1 MLVTTVCIAFLMVF
15 SMIPF
20 AGLGYHQASRSAKQS
35 VADYSSQRGSG
46 HNNSSKNN
54 GVISPDMFPRPPGGG
69 GGTTPS
75 TVTYTYNIGE
85 PWLSGGTDAPILEI
99 SIGGKNYVP
108 GSQITLNTDQT
119 YGFKFT
125 DNSRT
130 YGYFESNGITLDYWY
145 TTSGSV
151 QNVSYSSGNT
161 NWILTPGNQNG
172 ILLAVTSSPANW
184 GGAVAN
190 NFIQLQFSGA
200 SAIVKIPSVSY
211 SGSGI
216 NALGIWTGVG
226 GVGNLQEYDY
236 FWQAGLAVNVTAGG
250 QETVI
255 PWWEAYNGVNNG
267 PLNNPHFYNSESG
280 VFSPGD
286 SVNISVSV
294 AEISG
299 GGQIGYYSIHDLTND
314 KSWSGSVPNL
324 RSTYFNT
331 TNFDQLNSAEAVVEV
346 PPSSHDVIINAPL
359 FYNVD
364 FSSIYFD
371 TTSGNMTMAYAPTYM
386 DEMCLQNYDFTTDLQ
401 LGWDQFSIVGQL

>member
-1 MLVTTVCIAFLMVF
+1 M
-15 SMIPF
+15 
-20 AGLGYHQASRSAKQS
+20 
-35 VADYSSQRGSG
+35 
-46 HNNSSKNN
+46 
-54 GVISPDMFPRPPGGG
+54 
-69 GGTTPS
+69 
-75 TVTYTYNIGE
+75 
-85 PWLSGGTDAPILEI
+85 
-99 SIGGKNYVP
+99 
-108 GSQITLNTDQT
+108 
-119 YGFKFT
+119 
-125 DNSRT
+125 
-130 YGYFESNGITLDYWY
+130 
-145 TTSGSV
+145 
-151 QNVSYSSGNT
+151 SYSSGNT

-211 SGSGI
+211 SGSVI

-324 RSTYFNT
+324 RSTYFN
-331 TNFDQLNSAEAVVEV
+331 
-346 PPSSHDVIINAPL
+346 P
-359 FYNVD
+359 
-364 FSSIYFD
+364 
-371 TTSGNMTMAYAPTYM
+371 
-386 DEMCLQNYDFTTDLQ
+386 
-401 LGWDQFSIVGQL
+401 